1 MRTENGYHRMPFG
14 AHITEDQRVRFRL
27 WAPDACR
34 VDVCIKND
42 SDHKVIAMLPE
53 KDGWFEVITGSA
65 RAGSLYSYCIDG
77 DKQIPDPASRFQPR
91 DVHGPSEVINAN
103 AWQWQDENWFGRPFE
118 EAIIYELHV
127 GCFTPQGRFTGV
139 IDKLDYLSELGITVI
154 ELMPIA
160 DFPGQ
165 YNWGYDGVSLFAP
178 DSRYGRPEDLKALID
193 AAHARNLMVFLDVV
207 YNHFGPEGNYLHGY
221 APQFFSKNHQTP
233 WGAAI
238 NFDGEQSYWV
248 RQFFIHNALYWLTEY
263 HFDGLRLDA
272 VHAIQDNSQ
281 PDFLTQLAQSVQ
293 RRFADE
299 RHVHLILEN
308 DHNAAHYLTRD
319 HADRP
324 KFYVAQWNDDI
335 HHSLHVLMSGESR
348 GYYVDYVQN
357 PVSQLGRC
365 LTEGFAYQG
374 EQSVYRGNR
383 HRGENSSHLPLTAFI
398 SFLQN
403 HDQIGNRALG
413 ERIARLARPEQI
425 HAAISILL
433 LAPQPPLLF
442 MGEEWYCTQ
451 PFLFFCDFGPDLAS
465 QVVTGRREMFAC
477 FPEFSSPDDLARIPD
492 PMDVHTFQQA
502 VLNWDDTNQP
512 DHLLWLNR
520 YRRLINL
527 RHREIIP
534 HLKNLA
540 SCSRGFEQL
549 DKKTLTVYWNLDDY
563 CKLTLFVNLG
573 DNAYSGYYPP
583 PHTILYST
591 FDEGYKQSH
600 KRVLPPWSAIWCL
613 EKH

>member
-1 MRTENGYHRMPFG
+1 MKNENGYHHMPFG
-14 AHITEDQRVRFRL
+14 ANVLEDQHVRFRL
-27 WAPDACR
+27 WAPNAR
-34 VDVCIKND
+34 SVDVCIKN
-42 SDHKVIAMLPE
+42 STHENMIAMPPE
-53 KDGWFEVITGSA
+53 KDGWFEVITDSA
-65 RAGSLYSYCIDG
+65 GAGSLYSFCIDS
-77 DKQIPDPASRFQPR
+77 DKQIPDPASRFQPG
-91 DVHGPSEVINAN
+91 DVHGPSEVINADV
-103 AWQWQDENWFGRPFE
+103 WQWQDKNWFGRPFE

-139 IDKLDYLSELGITVI
+139 IDKLDYLSELGITAI
-154 ELMPIA
+154 ELMPVA

-165 YNWGYDGVSLFAP
+165 YNWGYDGACLFAP

-221 APQFFSKNHQTP
+221 APQFFSKNHHTP

-293 RRFADE
+293 TRFADD

-319 HADRP
+319 QTERP
-324 KFYVAQWNDDI
+324 KFFAAQWNDDI
-335 HHSLHVLMSGESR
+335 HHSLHVLLSGESS
-348 GYYVDYVQN
+348 GYYVDYTQN
-357 PVSQLGRC
+357 PVFQLGRC

-383 HRGENSSHLPLTAFI
+383 HRGAASGHLPLTAFV

-413 ERIARLARPEQI
+413 ERISRLARAEQI

-442 MGEEWYCTQ
+442 MGEEWNCKQ
-451 PFLFFCDFGPDLAS
+451 PFPFFCDFGPDLAN
-465 QVVTGRREMFAC
+465 QVINGRREMFAR
-477 FPEFSSPDDLARIPD
+477 FPEFSNPDDLARIPD
-492 PMDVHTFQQA
+492 PTDVHTFQQA
-502 VLNWDDTNQP
+502 VLNWDDANQP

-520 YRRLINL
+520 YRKLINL

-534 HLKNLA
+534 HLKNPA
-540 SCSRGFEQL
+540 ACSRGFEQL
-549 DKKTLTVYWNLDDY
+549 DKRTLTAYWNLGDY
-563 CKLTLFVNLG
+563 CKLTLLANLG
-573 DNAYSGYYPP
+573 DGAYSGCCFPL
-583 PHTILYST
+583 HAILYAT
-591 FDEGYKQSH
+591 FDDICEQGH
-600 KRVLPPWSAIWCL
+600 RHMLPPWSVIWCL